1 MASRNGPCSPSH
13 NPPAK
18 KIFSIE
24 QSENANIN
32 SNSGYME
39 YFVTIGVGTP
49 KAEFNM
55 LVDTGSDNTW
65 VLCKPCTT
73 ATGCAPNAHL
83 FDPSKS
89 STYVKGSPD
98 FHSFYGDKSYVSGVW
113 GYDTLTVDKSHVVKK
128 FQLGCGQNIHNTNFG
143 NAAAGILGL
152 GQGKGSLPSQGGSKF
167 KTFSYCLPKS
177 DSQVGYLVFGEE
189 AHKKSSSSK
198 PKFTPLLPPPNKLPK
213 NYQGFGK
220 SYYFVELIG
229 ISVAGKQLNVDPSVF
244 ASPGTIID
252 SGTSITQLPSKAYS
266 ALATAFNQSMASK
279 YPAAVL
285 HNLSKSQSW
294 THAITWMGLIVAKSQ
309 SPTGRELVS
318 APPTVLID
326 SLPELA
332 QPKKKATKASK
343 VPLSKKSKGKVAEPS
358 QQKPVETLHEV
369 VAETSLAEG
378 EQDRVVDIREAV
390 GTKPTIQ
397 DKEVVPRTVEDLITV
412 QEA

>member
-18 KIFSIE
+18 KISSIE

-279 YPAAVL
+279 YPAAQ
-285 HNLSKSQSW
+285 SK
-294 THAITWMGLIVAKSQ
+294 
-309 SPTGRELVS
+309 
-318 APPTVLID
+318 
-326 SLPELA
+326 
-332 QPKKKATKASK
+332 
-343 VPLSKKSKGKVAEPS
+343 
-358 QQKPVETLHEV
+358 QKPKLDTCYNVDGFNSSQVSVPDVTLRFRGGVDVSLRPSGIIIIPPNETNLVCLGFTQIQPHDDQI
-369 VAETSLAEG
+369 TIIGNHQQRQIGMFFDLQG
-378 EQDRVVDIREAV
+378 KRVGFGNTNCAD
-390 GTKPTIQ
+390 
-397 DKEVVPRTVEDLITV
+397 
-412 QEA
+412 